1 MAARERQMGNVPER
15 NRRMAIISKVA
26 ILALF
31 CTLLLEGSF
40 ALYRVGRGYGV
51 ESARFPL
58 EPCEH
63 HDYVFPEVTG
73 GEYWRPIGPDPWIR
87 FSVDREVGHIR
98 LLFASSLFHP
108 YCNKPLPYFLFS
120 LT

>member
-51 ESARFPL
+51 
-58 EPCEH
+58 
-63 HDYVFPEVTG
+63 V
-73 GEYWRPIGPDPWIR
+73 
-87 FSVDREVGHIR
+87 
-98 LLFASSLFHP
+98 SL
-108 YCNKPLPYFLFS
+108 
-120 LT
+120 